1 MLDWPLDLLQA
12 NSLVSAHSYT
22 LLLLWIKLYLS
33 EDFSQ
38 MSFTKSDE
46 DGHADDNVGSE
57 RRGSINNLQFPA
69 LRAPS
74 SSSLS

>member
-12 NSLVSAHSYT
+12 NSLVSVHSYT
-22 LLLLWIKLYLS
+22 LMLLWIKLYPS
-33 EDFSQ
+33 EDFTQ
-38 MSFTKSDE
+38 ISFTKSDK

-57 RRGSINNLQFPA
+57 RRGSINDLQFPA
-69 LRAPS
+69 LRAT